1 MTPPLLEI
9 RNLYKCHTAR
19 RPAFCAGITRLDM
32 APGEAAG
39 ITGPSGCGKSTLLEM
54 LALLTRPSTA
64 ERFVLRAEDR
74 ACDLAALWAHSPQ
87 QLYALRRAYLGFV
100 HQAGG
105 LYPFLTVQDNI
116 GLPLRLTGQ
125 TSQAETARRV
135 DALLEFLGLRH
146 VARSLPETLSYGER
160 QRTAVARALAHRP
173 RLILADEPTSALD
186 PEAART
192 TMSLLRQG
200 ARMSGAAL
208 LVVSHD
214 HALLAATGIP
224 ACAMRQQP
232 AAAPK
237 AVSAAE
243 SKKIHYSLD
252 LPPRKEN
259 AAAPQGA
266 GPPAAAAQ
274 SAPPPQRRVPPRKGA
289 ALLCA
294 LAWRDFRHERSLSIC
309 AVLAFAAALTP
320 LIILSGL
327 RTGIVGT
334 LSQRLLDNPAALAV
348 NPYSSQRYMEEDLAA
363 LAALPSVAFVVP
375 LTRTLASSVLIDRPG
390 HSPLAAD
397 VLPTARGDPLLER
410 YASTPPADGA
420 VITTELARSLPGVTP
435 GRRLNLR
442 ITRRQEGR
450 LQSVTLPVRVHAVLP
465 DAADWKNRVYLP
477 LPLLLDME
485 RYRDGFAVPAHG
497 WPGKA
502 PTSAARSFA
511 GFRMYV
517 DSLEAVI
524 PIRDALKRRG
534 IDAYTCAREV
544 EAILDL
550 KQALTLTALL
560 VGGVTLAGM
569 AFSLASLA
577 VANVRRKAL
586 FFAQGALMGLSR
598 RELLALP
605 LLQMTFTALLAAS
618 CSLLFYAAAAALLDL
633 AAAPWLESGESA
645 CALPGAQVLPLYAG
659 SLLLACLCGGVACRQ
674 LLTLQ
679 PAEVLRRDA

>member
-1 MTPPLLEI
+1 M
-9 RNLYKCHTAR
+9 
-19 RPAFCAGITRLDM
+19 
-32 APGEAAG
+32 
-39 ITGPSGCGKSTLLEM
+39 
-54 LALLTRPSTA
+54 
-64 ERFVLRAEDR
+64 
-74 ACDLAALWAHSPQ
+74 
-87 QLYALRRAYLGFV
+87 
-100 HQAGG
+100 
-105 LYPFLTVQDNI
+105 
-116 GLPLRLTGQ
+116 
-125 TSQAETARRV
+125 
-135 DALLEFLGLRH
+135 
-146 VARSLPETLSYGER
+146 
-160 QRTAVARALAHRP
+160 
-173 RLILADEPTSALD
+173 
-186 PEAART
+186 
-192 TMSLLRQG
+192 
-200 ARMSGAAL
+200 
-208 LVVSHD
+208 
-214 HALLAATGIP
+214 
-224 ACAMRQQP
+224 
-232 AAAPK
+232 
-237 AVSAAE
+237 
-243 SKKIHYSLD
+243 
-252 LPPRKEN
+252 
-259 AAAPQGA
+259 
-266 GPPAAAAQ
+266 
-274 SAPPPQRRVPPRKGA
+274 
-289 ALLCA
+289 
-294 LAWRDFRHERSLSIC
+294 
-309 AVLAFAAALTP
+309 
-320 LIILSGL
+320 
-327 RTGIVGT
+327 
-334 LSQRLLDNPAALAV
+334 
-348 NPYSSQRYMEEDLAA
+348 
-363 LAALPSVAFVVP
+363 
-375 LTRTLASSVLIDRPG
+375 
-390 HSPLAAD
+390 
-397 VLPTARGDPLLER
+397 
-410 YASTPPADGA
+410 
-420 VITTELARSLPGVTP
+420 
-435 GRRLNLR
+435 
-442 ITRRQEGR
+442 
-450 LQSVTLPVRVHAVLP
+450 TLPVRVHAVLP